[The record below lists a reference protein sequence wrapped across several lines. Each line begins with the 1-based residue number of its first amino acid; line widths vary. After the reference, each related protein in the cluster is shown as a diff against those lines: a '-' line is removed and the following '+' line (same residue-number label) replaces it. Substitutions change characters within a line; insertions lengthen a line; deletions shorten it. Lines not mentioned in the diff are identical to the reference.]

1 MACNHC
7 IKIFGLLEVD
17 DMLLSERIFI
27 KTHITMIYNK

>member
-1 MACNHC
+1 MACNRC

-27 KTHITMIYNK
+27 KTHITIIYNK

>member
-7 IKIFGLLEVD
+7 IKTFGLLELD
-17 DMLLSERIFI
+17 NMLLSERIFI